1 MQVLNDNGKS
11 RANMAF
17 GPEPGKGG
25 AFLVARNFGN
35 NPPKQGAS
43 VVDHIAYT
51 IPNWDDARVESGLKA
66 AGANPTGG
74 KGNFNVLDPYGY
86 QVQITSIERENPF
99 I

>member
-66 AGANPTGG
+66 AGANPMASRKPSLSMRVG
-74 KGNFNVLDPYGY
+74 VPLP
-86 QVQITSIERENPF
+86 
-99 I
+99 